1 MSTEDQNFS
10 LPSAG
15 QSDWDTDLNG
25 NFTIIGRG
33 YHVLGQA
40 GSDVATGVAVTV
52 DSGGFFRPFDPNS
65 TAILPHGF
73 AYKAVD
79 SGEQDTFLLSGIVRS
94 IAINSPVVPGEAVF
108 ASANGS
114 GYLVGSY
121 SGASRP
127 LGFGTEEDGLFFS
140 PGREIFPET
149 LTRSVSVAAVTGSLH
164 LFTMDGGRGGF
175 MRQLIMEGASGD
187 LVELQLWSNSAR
199 TAALY
204 ETFSGGVTTIGSFL
218 DQAGFPYF
226 NTDASTING
235 LIYGTLQVMSAAS
248 VGSDTVGVQC
258 VFERFK

>member
-1 MSTEDQNFS
+1 MSTEDQNLT

-15 QSDWDTDLNG
+15 QSDWDTDLNS

-40 GSDVATGVAVTV
+40 GLDVATGVVVTI

-65 TAILPHGF
+65 TAIRPHAF

-94 IAINSPVVPGEAVF
+94 IAINSPVVPGEPVF

-114 GYLVGSY
+114 GFLVGSY

-127 LGFGTEEDGLFFS
+127 VGFGTEEDGLFFA

-149 LTRSVSVAAVTGSLH
+149 LTRSVEINAVTGSSH

-175 MRQLIMEGASGD
+175 VRQLIADGASGD
-187 LVELQLWSNSAR
+187 LVEIQLWSNSAR
-199 TAALY
+199 SSKLF
-204 ETFSGGVTTIGSFL
+204 ETFSGGINVISSFL
-218 DQAGFPYF
+218 DQAGFPYW

-248 VGSDTVGVQC
+248 VSSDDVTVQC
-258 VFERFK
+258 VFERFR